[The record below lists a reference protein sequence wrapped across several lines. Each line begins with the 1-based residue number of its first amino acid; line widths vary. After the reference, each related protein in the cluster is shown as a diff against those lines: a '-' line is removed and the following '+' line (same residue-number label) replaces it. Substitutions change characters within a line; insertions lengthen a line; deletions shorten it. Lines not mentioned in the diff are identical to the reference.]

1 MKKLI
6 FGTLTFLLISAVGWA
21 TPCTGSLNS
30 FLNPSAKMCT
40 DASGNA
46 FSSFTTSLSTSDS
59 AKLGL
64 SPLSSGSG
72 FTLSIPLS
80 LFAGTTTKDA
90 FGFTVTAPAGV
101 SLTDFEATFTPSAG
115 ATGTASVL
123 LGLSNKSNLTADLG
137 AGKASTTFSGV
148 SSLDLVAD
156 ITASADASGTA
167 TLTLMSSTT
176 STMPSAVPEPATLS
190 LFGIGLLAAGL
201 LLKQKK
207 RAESSR

>member
-1 MKKLI
+1 
-6 FGTLTFLLISAVGWA
+6 
-21 TPCTGSLNS
+21 
-30 FLNPSAKMCT
+30 
-40 DASGNA
+40 
-46 FSSFTTSLSTSDS
+46 
-59 AKLGL
+59 
-64 SPLSSGSG
+64 
-72 FTLSIPLS
+72 
-80 LFAGTTTKDA
+80 
-90 FGFTVTAPAGV
+90 
-101 SLTDFEATFTPSAG
+101 LTDFEATFTPSAG